1 VPAEKNSNPLHQSAK
16 QYLLH
21 LQFERRLASNTT
33 EAYWRDIKRY
43 TDYLFVEKK
52 ITNPGKI
59 LLGHIRDYVR
69 GLPNIQVKQTKT
81 VGLKPSSISRAFSAI
96 RGYHEFLI
104 QEGLSKKDP
113 SSFLQPPKQ
122 VQKLPDVL
130 SVEEVNAII
139 DAVDLQ
145 KDTGIRDKAL
155 INVLYSSG
163 LRVSELITLKL
174 TNILWDEKMIRVIGK
189 GQKERLVPMGE
200 PAYICLLDYIETL
213 RPRLA
218 RKGAGKGFI
227 FLNARGNPITRMTA
241 WNILHHNAVQAG
253 ISSKVSPHTLR
264 HSFATHL
271 LEGGADLRV
280 VQEMLGHADITTTQ
294 VYTHLDKTYLK
305 EVHKQFHPRG

>member
-1 VPAEKNSNPLHQSAK
+1 MHNSAK

-21 LQFERRLASNTT
+21 LQFERRLARNTL
-33 EAYWRDIKRY
+33 EAYWRDLQRY
-43 TDYLFVEKK
+43 TDYLFIEKQ
-52 ITNPGKI
+52 ISEPCKI

-69 GLPNIQVKQTKT
+69 GLNKIPVNREKQI
-81 VGLKPSSISRAFSAI
+81 GLKPSSISRAFSAV

-113 SSFLQPPKQ
+113 SAFLQPPKLE
-122 VQKLPDVL
+122 QKLPDVL
-130 SVEEVNAII
+130 TVSQVNAIL
-139 DAVDLQ
+139 DVVDLS
-145 KDTGIRDKAL
+145 KDTGLRDKAM
-155 INVLYSSG
+155 IHVLYSSG
-163 LRVSELITLKL
+163 LRVSELIALNL
-174 TNILWDEKMIRVIGK
+174 TNILWEEMMVRVIGK

-200 PAYICLLDYIETL
+200 PAVACLLEYVETL

-218 RKGAGKGFI
+218 RKGSGKGSI
-227 FLNARGNPITRMTA
+227 FLNARGNPITRMTV
-241 WNILHHNAVQAG
+241 WNILHFNVVQAG
-253 ISSKVSPHTLR
+253 IQQKVSPHTLR

-305 EVHKQFHPRG
+305 EIHKQFHPRG